1 MNKQVPTLKKPTRI
15 FSKRRTSKW
24 WVWQYT
30 PAWGTA
36 FLFVVGSLFFLIG
49 SSMRLFRVI
58 SDKRQA
64 TRVFVL
70 TPYFLGSFCYTSG
83 CALPLPRTFLQWRR
97 SRQQPRRKA
106 RGRSD
111 REVEKARIQNYLA
124 KIDFIGAV
132 MAVTGGLFINSA
144 TSVDL
149 YLGSKA
155 ELYFTA
161 EEEFLWKV
169 TIPTMLGRAMFMLA
183 GWFTWAARNQ
193 SWNLRIHH
201 GTNHFWWTSVLF
213 WLGAAGFYYGYFCS
227 NCPFNLLPSI
237 LVSNWF
243 CIVSGYILGSV
254 CLLSASYI
262 MILELAFMQCRTER
276 ETDASEVPLIVV

>member
-149 YLGSKA
+149 YLVR
-155 ELYFTA
+155 
-161 EEEFLWKV
+161 WV
-169 TIPTMLGRAMFMLA
+169 
-183 GWFTWAARNQ
+183 AR
-193 SWNLRIHH
+193 
-201 GTNHFWWTSVLF
+201 
-213 WLGAAGFYYGYFCS
+213 
-227 NCPFNLLPSI
+227 P
-237 LVSNWF
+237 
-243 CIVSGYILGSV
+243 
-254 CLLSASYI
+254 SYI
-262 MILELAFMQCRTER
+262 SQLRRNFFGRLPFQQCWEGQCLCWQAGSRGLQGT
-276 ETDASEVPLIVV
+276 SHGI

>member
-70 TPYFLGSFCYTSG
+70 TPYFLGKGTRVPNSCLSVCHLHVLTARACRCTGSFCYTSG

-111 REVEKARIQNYLA
+111 REVFK
-124 KIDFIGAV
+124 
-132 MAVTGGLFINSA
+132 
-144 TSVDL
+144 
-149 YLGSKA
+149 
-155 ELYFTA
+155 
-161 EEEFLWKV
+161 
-169 TIPTMLGRAMFMLA
+169 
-183 GWFTWAARNQ
+183 
-193 SWNLRIHH
+193 
-201 GTNHFWWTSVLF
+201 
-213 WLGAAGFYYGYFCS
+213 
-227 NCPFNLLPSI
+227 
-237 LVSNWF
+237 
-243 CIVSGYILGSV
+243 
-254 CLLSASYI
+254 
-262 MILELAFMQCRTER
+262 
-276 ETDASEVPLIVV
+276 